1 MLSWT
6 TEDEADQSQ
15 LPGADRRK
23 PRTREAAMPLTYTS
37 RKGTTYTFF
46 RTKNRYVLAQQSK
59 NL

>member
-1 MLSWT
+1 
-6 TEDEADQSQ
+6 
-15 LPGADRRK
+15 
-23 PRTREAAMPLTYTS
+23 MPLTYTS